1 MRGKIILVES
11 RVSDLREKFGNKFS
25 PQQLDKIIDEIPS
38 KFYPWAAKVLDQIGF
53 DSKFNT
59 VKSLLDYFNKFG
71 SNLAITDIFQ
81 YSTIEQ
87 LQDALDKYAEKQ
99 RRNYKKVQGA
109 NVVYESPKY
118 LVVNPLSHESSCY
131 YGKGTKWC
139 TSGRDTSDTFNRYN
153 TDGKLFYIIDKTLPS
168 SDPNYKIALSLKFD
182 GDESF
187 YDAVDT
193 ALRNPVLF
201 ETPEFKTL
209 MEKIKS
215 YLNTEYSEQVRTEQE
230 KKRQKMEAEKQRRLE
245 AQRIKMAKR
254 SEADERRV
262 EQEWAL
268 TNDIEEEGKK
278 AWAVLNYLENEG
290 AEVRDREQ
298 EERLSE
304 IQIQLDR
311 LNSEYE
317 ADPDFR
323 SDIYDQITEL
333 EEERDE
339 ILEMIDVYYIIPTK
353 YEHYGLTQFEVIH
366 DDFYLQTYAVGTE
379 SEVEDAAEEYVES
392 LIDDIGIEGFNKNFY
407 SQYIDEEA
415 VLSYARD
422 IYDDDVYQNPDVYLS
437 DDDRMLSNKQIDQI
451 KYKKNVILKLEAQ
464 KEDLDNLT
472 IELEDENEITRI
484 EAKIEEIDETIEDL
498 ENEIEEIESEPDG
511 DWPDDLIKEKIDDLV
526 DDASRNIEF
535 FMEDHGLSIENYIDR
550 DEFVKAVVD
559 EDGYGQLSPYDGNY
573 EIFKVLGQEYYVF
586 RID

>member
-1 MRGKIILVES
+1 MTGKIILVES

-245 AQRIKMAKR
+245 SQRIKMAKR

-339 ILEMIDVYYIIPTK
+339 ILEMIDVYYIIPAK

-379 SEVEDAAEEYVES
+379 SEVEQAAEEYVKS

-451 KYKKNVILKLEAQ
+451 KYKKNVILKLEDQ

-472 IELEDENEITRI
+472 IELEDEDEITRI
-484 EAKIEEIDETIEDL
+484 EEKIEEIDKTIEDL

-511 DWPDDLIKEKIDDLV
+511 DWPDDLIEEKIDDLV
-526 DDASRNIEF
+526 DDASRNIES

-573 EIFKVLGQEYYVF
+573 EIFKVLGQEYYIF